1 MPPEILAERRQKER
15 NSLDDFRRISERIGT
30 MQDCHRWLFTS
41 HAAYNALGPAFGPEV
56 VSKNELESY

>member
-15 NSLDDFRRISERIGT
+15 NSLDDFRRISERLGT

-56 VSKNELESY
+56 E